1 MRRLPWRLVQSMCR
15 KRQGPTLILGR
26 GRCRLESY
34 DSPLRPNFSR
44 NLRSQPTTPEAEKM
58 VNYSLMEWTITYRGR
73 GGGQEQMSLEAETR
87 ELAFS
92 ELEKRGLV
100 AVRIEQASSGTC
112 RKTASR
118 NLGVRAASSFRG
130 LVAGAVVVVAALVMW
145 LLLSQNWDGA
155 PTTSREGKAPMPVP
169 ATSPASVP
177 AKATEPKEERLKSLP
192 PQRIGETRDGKVLL
206 PDGTL
211 HTVKGVITSGVAR
224 VSLIDRTFKHDTD
237 CMLAHLLTVEPGEEF
252 VGDSESIYSGFEKEF
267 LKTLDDP
274 IVYDK
279 SDSDYVKELKMG
291 VQALRQELK
300 EIHDRGE
307 SIEKALIETRDQ
319 LQQLGLYRQELEQH
333 VLSMSADGMSHQDYE
348 DLVAA
353 ANKMLEER
361 GSKPLELPSTVKHA
375 ARLGRLIRNSEAKES
390 NK

>member
-1 MRRLPWRLVQSMCR
+1 MFLATFC
-15 KRQGPTLILGR
+15 
-26 GRCRLESY
+26 
-34 DSPLRPNFSR
+34 SR
-44 NLRSQPTTPEAEKM
+44 PTTPEAEKM
-58 VNYSLMEWTITYRGR
+58 VNYPLMEWTITYRGR

-100 AVRIEQASSGTC
+100 AVRIEQTSSGTC

-130 LVAGAVVVVAALVMW
+130 LVAGAVVVVAALITW
-145 LLLSQNWDGA
+145 LLLSQNRDGA

-169 ATSPASVP
+169 ATSPASVA
-177 AKATEPKEERLKSLP
+177 AKAAEPKEEKLKSLP

-237 CMLAHLLTVEPGEEF
+237 CMLAHLLTVEPGEGF

-291 VQALRQELK
+291 VQSLRQELK
-300 EIHDRGE
+300 EIRDRGE

-375 ARLGRLIRNSEAKES
+375 TRLGRLIRNSEAKES
-390 NK
+390 KK